1 MYMFSLQCIVLQ
13 LIVTLFVVHLFFVCM
28 AVCHA
33 EVFFFF
39 LVSLQLFTRK
49 RVRKIYNLC

>member
-13 LIVTLFVVHLFFVCM
+13 FIVTLFAVHLFFVCM

-33 EVFFFF
+33 EVFSFSLCLRSF
-39 LVSLQLFTRK
+39 LQESV
-49 RVRKIYNLC
+49 